1 MNIYVTGIGVIS
13 AIGNTVDEN
22 YNSLTSL
29 NHGIEPVQ
37 FSNNKKSH
45 LVGNVKLSDEAI
57 IEKYSV
63 KNLPISRTSL
73 LGIAAASEAWGSNKH
88 INSIRTGLI
97 SSTSVGGMDKSEKY
111 YRQLIQDEDIDNSL
125 ILTHDNG
132 NTSEKI
138 ADFLGLEGYVNTL
151 STACSSSLNAIM
163 LGARMIQ
170 QDKLDRVIVGGS
182 DAFTEFTLNGFDS
195 LMIYSDEMC
204 KPFDENRNGLNLGE
218 GAGFLVLESKRSI
231 KETKNTQLCEL
242 VGWCNAA
249 DAFHQ
254 TASSP
259 EGKGATLAIEG
270 ALKQANLSPN
280 DIDYINAHGTA
291 TKNNDLSESRAI
303 MNVFKNNIPS
313 FSSTKAFTGHTLA
326 ASGSIEIIFSILTLT
341 KGVIFPNL
349 NFIQP
354 IEETKLNPVTELTM
368 NKKVNCVLSNSFG
381 FGGNN
386 STVILQKI

>member
-1 MNIYVTGIGVIS
+1 MNVYVTGIGIVS
-13 AIGNTVDEN
+13 AIGNNVIEN
-22 YNSLTSL
+22 YESLISL
-29 NHGIEPVQ
+29 KSGIQ
-37 FSNNKKSH
+37 KTNFSGYEAPR
-45 LVGNVKLSDEAI
+45 LIGAVKLSDDEI

-63 KNLPISRTSL
+63 TNLPISRTSL
-73 LGIAAASEAWGSNKH
+73 LGIAAASEAWGNNSH
-88 INSIRTGLI
+88 SSSIRTGLI

-111 YRQLIQDEDIDNSL
+111 YRQFVQKEEVDNSL
-125 ILTHDNG
+125 ILTHDSG
-132 NTSEKI
+132 STSEKI
-138 ADFLGLEGYVNTL
+138 ADFLGMEGYVNTL

-170 QDKLDRVIVGGS
+170 QNKLDRVIVGGT
-182 DAFTEFTLNGFDS
+182 DAITEFTINGFGS
-195 LMIYSDEMC
+195 LMIYSEQLC
-204 KPFDENRNGLNLGE
+204 KPFDESRNGLNLGE
-218 GAGFLVLESKRSI
+218 GAAFLVLESEKSI
-231 KETKNTQLCEL
+231 KQTKNNPLCKL

-270 ALKQANLSPN
+270 ALKLAGLLPG

-303 MNVFKNNIPS
+303 LNVFKNSIPP
-313 FSSTKAFTGHTLA
+313 FSSTKAYTGHTLA
-326 ASGSIEIIFSILTLT
+326 AAGAIETVFSILTLEKDT
-341 KGVIFPNL
+341 IFPNL
-349 NFIQP
+349 NFNQA
-354 IEETKLNPVTELTM
+354 IEDTKLNPVTELTTD
-368 NKKVNCVLSNSFG
+368 KKINCVLSNSFG